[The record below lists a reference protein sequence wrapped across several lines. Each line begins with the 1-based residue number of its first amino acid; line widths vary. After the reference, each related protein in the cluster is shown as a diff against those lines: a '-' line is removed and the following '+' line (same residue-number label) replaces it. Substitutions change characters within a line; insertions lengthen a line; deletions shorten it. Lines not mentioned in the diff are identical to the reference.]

1 MLQQIRW
8 QWLLGIVVAGFLGW
22 NLWQSTASA
31 GSEGEEALSLWPTSA
46 PTEAPTLEPITPTL
60 ALTPTLAIA
69 EATPTI
75 GLLGAYI
82 SGAVAKPGVY
92 ELPLGARL
100 DDLVQ
105 AAGGLQPDADSQAL
119 NLAAYL
125 QDAQHVHVP
134 IVGETPA
141 PTSEPTPVPQAAVP
155 AQAPTSVARQPTLI
169 NINTASATE
178 LESLPKIG
186 QAIAERIVAYREEH
200 GAFATIEAIQEV
212 KGIGAST
219 FAEIESLITVE

>member
-1 MLQQIRW
+1 MVQQIRW
-8 QWLLGIVVAGFLGW
+8 QWLVGLAVAGFLGW

-31 GSEGEEALSLWPTSA
+31 GSEGEAALSLWPTSA
-46 PTEAPTLEPITPTL
+46 PTLEPTLELITPTL
-60 ALTPTLAIA
+60 TLTPTIALA
-69 EATPTI
+69 EATPTMAMMA
-75 GLLGAYI
+75 AYI

-92 ELPLGARL
+92 ELALGSRI

-105 AAGGLQPDADSQAL
+105 AAGGLQASADPQAL

-134 IVGETPA
+134 IVGENPL
-141 PTSEPTPVPQAAVP
+141 PTSVPTVGSSAAVP
-155 AQAPTSVARQPTLI
+155 VTAPTAIASQPRLI
-169 NINTASATE
+169 NINTASAAE

-186 QAIAERIVAYREEH
+186 QAIAQRIVAYREQH
-200 GAFATIEAIQEV
+200 GLFATIEAIQEV

-219 FAEIESLITVE
+219 FAEIEALITVE

>member
-8 QWLLGIVVAGFLGW
+8 QWLVGLAVAAILGW

-31 GSEGEEALSLWPTSA
+31 GSESEQALSLWPTTS
-46 PTEAPTLEPITPTL
+46 PTAEPTLESITPTL
-60 ALTPTLAIA
+60 ELTPTLAVA
-69 EATPTI
+69 EATPTVA
-75 GLLGAYI
+75 LLAAYI

-92 ELPLGARL
+92 DLPFGARI

-105 AAGGLQPDADSQAL
+105 AAGGLHSEADSQAL

-134 IVGETPA
+134 VVGETLA
-141 PTSEPTPVPQAAVP
+141 PTTQPTAEPQVAGATPTVSA
-155 AQAPTSVARQPTLI
+155 SQPTLI
-169 NINTASATE
+169 NINTASAAE

-186 QAIAERIVAYREEH
+186 QAIAQRIVAYREEH
-200 GAFATIEAIQEV
+200 GLFATIEAIQEV

-219 FAEIESLITVE
+219 FAEIEPFITIE

>member
-8 QWLLGIVVAGFLGW
+8 QWLVGLAVAAILGW

-31 GSEGEEALSLWPTSA
+31 GSESEQALSLWPTTS
-46 PTEAPTLEPITPTL
+46 PTAEPTLESITPTL
-60 ALTPTLAIA
+60 ELPPTLAVA
-69 EATPTI
+69 KVTPTVA
-75 GLLGAYI
+75 LLAAYI

-92 ELPLGARL
+92 DLPIGARI

-105 AAGGLQPDADSQAL
+105 AAGGLDSEADPQAL

-134 IVGETPA
+134 VVGETLA
-141 PTSEPTPVPQAAVP
+141 PTTQPTVEPQAIAV
-155 AQAPTSVARQPTLI
+155 ATPTVSVRQPSLI
-169 NINTASATE
+169 NINTASAAE

-186 QAIAERIVAYREEH
+186 QAIAQRIVAYREEN
-200 GAFATIEAIQEV
+200 GPFANIEALQEV

-219 FAEIESLITVE
+219 FAEIEPFITIE